1 MADSSENFVAALQAV
16 GGSRLNTLTEPR
28 FLDGPIG
35 TADVGSLPLKDM
47 GGTQQ
52 NMTNIIDIVNVTLPP
67 GGLDREA
74 VKKPLA

>member
-1 MADSSENFVAALQAV
+1 MADSNENLVAALQAV
-16 GGSRLNTLTEPR
+16 GGSRLNTLTQPR
-28 FLDGPIG
+28 FLDRSIG

-67 GGLDREA
+67 EVCISQSG
-74 VKKPLA
+74 KTKN